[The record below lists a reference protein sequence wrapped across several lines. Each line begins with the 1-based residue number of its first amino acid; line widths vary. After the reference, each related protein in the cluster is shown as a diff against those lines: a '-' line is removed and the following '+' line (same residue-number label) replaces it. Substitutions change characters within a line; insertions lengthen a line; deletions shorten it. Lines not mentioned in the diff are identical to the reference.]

1 MKKRVVSL
9 LLCLIMA
16 LSLIPTTAF
25 AVGTSSQDDGIS
37 LTSIVQPDDQSYYTY
52 EFYNGSEL
60 ISTQIVKQG
69 DELYR
74 PETPVTPEGKVF
86 TGWYDN
92 ALCQG
97 DPFTGFGKVG
107 TIAEDKT
114 IELYAGIEDGYYV
127 FFKKTD
133 GTVIDTKT
141 GTTGTEISLNSV
153 SFPVEA
159 DQAITG
165 WYKDESLTESASN
178 PVIIGTS
185 NISLYAKVE
194 TGHWITFDS
203 DGGSYVEPK
212 FFKTGANTEE
222 PNDPAKPGYAFAG
235 WYNGDTEYTFG
246 SALTESITLKAKWTA
261 KDGVPYTVIHWQ
273 ENANDD
279 GYSFA
284 ESEQLTGTPG
294 QLTEDA
300 VDKSYE
306 GFTLNQ
312 DKTDEQKTIAGNGS
326 TIVNVY
332 YKRNVYKVIFATNSD
347 NGSDPLCGKEEHEHT
362 YTERK
367 GNWWNGYKYK
377 GGCYPQDTF
386 SNSRIC
392 GKDEHTHT
400 HGDWFQD
407 SCYGTIYKELTIE
420 AKYGAYIGN
429 KWPTKDGSNT
439 WALERN
445 GNTYQVNIDTMPL
458 GGATFYGPKTGQ
470 GSETAYYYVEVLP
483 GETGTVGPNKEY
495 KEHHRD
501 TSPGTGYTVTQ
512 NDKYKIKGF
521 TYKSGTDNGR
531 PYNNAKFY
539 YTRNSYKIVFM
550 NNGQEKTVLRKYEQS
565 IANDSYTP
573 TAPAGKEGYTFV
585 GWYDNDLCEGEKY
598 VFAGKTMPDQNITL
612 YAKWEE
618 PVHTVTVYDIDRT
631 KVLKTFEN
639 VSHGST
645 IDVKKMPANY
655 TLPEGYEF
663 LGWVLLADGTPFNF
677 NTQITRNY
685 ELYAKVGNNAT
696 YTVTYNA
703 NGGSGTMADTAKYAE
718 GATASVMKNT
728 FTAPSGQVFLGWST
742 TANGPVEYYANSQ
755 LKIEKQNVTLYAIWG
770 DKDSTVTL
778 TYNANY
784 EGANPATNTINSI
797 KNNAKVTL
805 KQFTELF
812 PARDGYQFTGWN
824 TQADGSG
831 TSFAAGREARV
842 DKVKPNVL
850 YAQWEQLTGSLTI
863 KKVVKGVTL
872 DENKTFQFQLYTIN
886 DTKLVPYGS
895 PISVTVEAGKTSG
908 STTVSVPTDMY
919 FVQEIADS
927 AAIENYS
934 VTTAYERVDGPIPVL
949 GDVDIDGTAAV
960 VTESGNTTVKV
971 TNTYEAQTADLTI
984 VKKLNPALPQNMTFT
999 FNVKEGTSATTT
1011 AEITIKAGDLEG
1023 STTVKDL
1030 KIGTRYTVQEDTT
1043 SAQVIGYTLTAP
1055 GAQKV
1060 TINATGAQVEFVNHY
1075 AKDTTSVTVTKEW
1088 NDNLVKALRPESVT
1102 VQLMKNDV
1110 PVDGALVVLDDNN
1123 QWSHTWTD
1131 LPMYNDTGSKI
1142 TYSVKEVNVPAGYTV
1157 AVNPV
1162 ATAATPTFTITNT
1175 ANVVEAPEIVPAS
1188 LTVIKKDADNGALL
1202 KGAKFTLIPEGGK
1215 ATDAAFAETDEN
1227 GKAVFTDLAK
1237 GTYTLKDITAP
1248 AGYQATDKTWTITV
1262 SDDAKTAAYKLVNGK
1277 FVKTITCKV
1286 DDVENVVS
1294 NGTITIT
1301 NAKNTGTLTISKM
1314 LKGDLVA
1321 TDFDKPFTFTI
1332 WQGAK
1337 AVKSVKV
1344 WPGNPV
1350 TLTLDPGK
1358 YTIVE
1363 DKADVK
1369 DYDLT
1374 TEYDKETFTVEAGK
1388 NVTVTVTNTYTK
1400 KVTPPPAE
1408 YTLSVDIQKNIE
1420 LKRSSS
1426 RKPGKASFTFEAYLV
1441 DEKGNETILDTV
1453 TIDTKGTKSADGTLT
1468 FTLTDND
1475 LSVTGHGTVYVREVK
1490 GSTRGWTYD
1499 DTVYA
1504 LGVELLDGKLNIISV
1519 DTKRI
1524 DKPAT
1529 LEFTNV
1535 YYKRST
1541 TTGGGDK
1548 PIQSVKTGDMGIA
1561 MYAMTS
1567 LLSLG
1572 GAALVIKKRKEEK

>member
-16 LSLIPTTAF
+16 LSLIPTVAF
-25 AVGTSSQDDGIS
+25 ATEASSQDDGIS
-37 LTSIVQPDDQSYYTY
+37 LTSIRPDDQKKYYTY
-52 EFYNGSEL
+52 KFYHGEDL
-60 ISTQIVKQG
+60 ISTQIVKEG
-69 DELYR
+69 DTLYQ
-74 PETPVTPEGKVF
+74 PATPTTEEGKVF
-86 TGWYDN
+86 TGWYDKAGN
-92 ALCQG
+92 
-97 DPFTGFGKVG
+97 PFTDFGEIDEIKSNE
-107 TIAEDKT
+107 I
-114 IELYAGIEDGYYV
+114 INLYARIEDGYYV
-127 FFKKTD
+127 FFMNGD
-133 GTVIDTKT
+133 TVIATKT
-141 GTTGTEISLNSV
+141 GQTNDKVTFADV
-153 SFPVEA
+153 SFPVNA

-165 WYKDESLTESASN
+165 WYTDKGCTASA
-178 PVIIGTS
+178 GTS
-185 NISLYAKVE
+185 VTIGAKNIYLYAKVE
-194 TGHWITFDS
+194 NGHWITFDS

-212 FFKTGANTEE
+212 FFATSADTEA
-222 PNDPAKPGYAFAG
+222 PAAPTKPGYDFAD
-235 WYNGDTEYTFG
+235 WYNGKTQYTFG
-246 SALTESITLKAKWTA
+246 SPLTADITLKAKWTEQN
-261 KDGVPYTVIHWQ
+261 GVRYTVIHWQ
-273 ENANDD
+273 ENANDE
-279 GYSFA
+279 GYSLKDT
-284 ESEQLTGTPG
+284 ETKTGTVG
-294 QLTEDA
+294 AQTNAAAKDTKRVEA
-300 VDKSYE
+300 YN
-306 GFTLNQ
+306 GFTAQ
-312 DKTDEQKTIAGNGS
+312 TIVQKTIAGDDS

-332 YKRNVYKVIFATNSD
+332 YKRNVYVINFYSSKNPKYS
-347 NGSDPLCGKEEHEHT
+347 CGKLEHEHRFWCYNFRDELTCNKEEHRH
-362 YTERK
+362 
-367 GNWWNGYKYK
+367 
-377 GGCYPQDTF
+377 
-386 SNSRIC
+386 S
-392 GKDEHTHT
+392 
-400 HGDWFQD
+400 D
-407 SCYGTIYKELTIE
+407 SCVKPEHKIT
-420 AKYGAYIGN
+420 AKYGAYIRDQ
-429 KWPTKDGSNT
+429 WPGGGWYVSSQKNDNT
-439 WALERN
+439 AQ
-445 GNTYQVNIDTMPL
+445 TSIDVMPL
-458 GGATFYGPKTGQ
+458 GGTNFYGEQDGYYTQ
-470 GSETAYYYVEVLP
+470 TAKYYTEVLP
-483 GETGTVGPNKEY
+483 GDEASGTRKSDERYY
-495 KEHHRD
+495 KLKYTD
-501 TSPGTGYTVTQ
+501 TTKSSGRLTVTGE
-512 NDKYKIKGF
+512 DRYRIYGF
-521 TYKSGTDNGR
+521 TCNESLSARNGQD
-531 PYNNAKFY
+531 YNGAEFY
-539 YTRNSYKIVFM
+539 YTRNSHKIVFM
-550 NNGQEKTVLRKYEQS
+550 NNGPEKTVSMKYEQS
-565 IANDSYTP
+565 IADVNYTP
-573 TAPAGKEGYTFV
+573 TAPKGKEGYTFA
-585 GWYDNDLCEGEKY
+585 GWYDNQLCEGKEY
-598 VFAGKTMPDQNITL
+598 TFAGKTMPDQNITL
-612 YAKWEE
+612 YAKWVA
-618 PVHTVTVYDIDRT
+618 PVHTVTVYDSNRT
-631 KVLKTFEN
+631 TVLATLKKA
-639 VSHGST
+639 HKST
-645 IDVKKMPANY
+645 IDMKKEMPTY
-655 TLPEGYEF
+655 TLPEGYKF
-663 LGWVLLADGTPFNF
+663 LGWVLLEDGTEDGTPFNF
-677 NTQITRNY
+677 STQITRNY
-685 ELYAKVGNNAT
+685 NLYAKVASTAT
-696 YTVTYNA
+696 YTVKYDA
-703 NGGSGTMADTAKYAE
+703 NGGGGTMKDNTKYAE
-718 GATASVMKNT
+718 GAIASVMANG
-728 FTAPSGQVFLGWST
+728 FTPPNDDKVFLGWST
-742 TANGPVEYYANSQ
+742 TASGSVAYYANSQ
-755 LKIEKQNVTLYAIWG
+755 LKITGNMTLYAIWG

-784 EGANPATNTINSI
+784 GEKPATNTIYSI

-824 TQADGSG
+824 TQADGKG
-831 TSFAAGREARV
+831 DSFDANERVHV
-842 DKVKPNVL
+842 DKVDPPNVL
-850 YAQWEQLTGSLTI
+850 YAQWKRQTGSLTI
-863 KKVVKGVTL
+863 KKVVEGVTL
-872 DENKTFQFQLYTIN
+872 DEDKTFQFQLYTIN
-886 DTKLVPYGS
+886 DTKLVTYDTVE
-895 PISVTVEAGKTSG
+895 VTVVAGKTSG
-908 STTVSVPTDMY
+908 FKSFLLPTDTY
-919 FVQEIADS
+919 FVQEIATS
-927 AAIENYS
+927 AAIDNYS
-934 VTTAYERVDGPIPVL
+934 VTTAYDRNGGSIPLL
-949 GDVDIDGTAAV
+949 GNVDIDGTAAV

-1237 GTYTLKDITAP
+1237 GTYTLKEITAP

-1388 NVTVTVTNTYTK
+1388 NVIVTVTNTYTK

-1468 FTLTDND
+1468 FTLTEDD

-1504 LGVELLDGKLNIISV
+1504 LGVELTTDGKLNIISV

-1541 TTGGGDK
+1541 TTGGDDK

>member
-37 LTSIVQPDDQSYYTY
+37 LTSIVQPDEKSYYTY

-60 ISTQIVKQG
+60 ISTQIVKEG
-69 DELYR
+69 DTLYQ
-74 PETPVTPEGKVF
+74 PATPTTEEGKVF
-86 TGWYDN
+86 TGWYDEKGN
-92 ALCQG
+92 L
-97 DPFTGFGKVG
+97 FTGFGKVDEI
-107 TIAEDKT
+107 TESDT

-127 FFKKTD
+127 FFMNND
-133 GTVIDTKT
+133 TVIATKT

-153 SFPVEA
+153 SFPVKA

-165 WYKDESLTESASN
+165 WYYDVNRTQPAGESVT
-178 PVIIGTS
+178 IRTS

-194 TGHWITFDS
+194 NGHWITFDS

-212 FFKTGANTEE
+212 FFKTSKDTEK
-222 PNDPAKPGYAFAG
+222 PTDPTKPGYDFAG
-235 WYNGDTEYTFG
+235 WNTEDDTAYTFG
-246 SALTESITLKAKWTA
+246 NLLTANITLKAQWTEQN
-261 KDGVPYTVIHWQ
+261 GVPYTVIHWQ

-284 ESEQLTGTPG
+284 ESVQLTGTPG

-347 NGSDPLCGKEEHEHT
+347 NGPDPLCGKEEHEHT

-400 HGDWFQD
+400 HGGLFQD

-420 AKYGAYIGN
+420 AKYGASIGN
-429 KWPTKDGSNT
+429 KWPTKNGSST
-439 WALERN
+439 WAVERN
-445 GNTYQVNIDTMPL
+445 GNTYQANIDTMPL
-458 GGATFYGPKTGQ
+458 GGATFYGPKAGKN
-470 GSETAYYYVEVLP
+470 SETAYYYVEVLP

-495 KEHHRD
+495 KQHHID
-501 TSPGTGYTVTQ
+501 TTPGRNLEVTKEDRYDITGFKL
-512 NDKYKIKGF
+512 NDSLSTSIGAKY
-521 TYKSGTDNGR
+521 NG
-531 PYNNAKFY
+531 AKFY

-550 NNGQEKTVLRKYEQS
+550 NNGQEKTVSRKYEQS

-573 TAPAGKEGYTFV
+573 TAPEGKEGYKFA
-585 GWYDNDLCEGEKY
+585 GWYDNELCEGKEY
-598 VFAGKTMPDQNITL
+598 TFTGKTMPAQNITL

-655 TLPEGYEF
+655 TLPDGYEF
-663 LGWVLLADGTPFNF
+663 LGWVLLEDGTPFNF
-677 NTQITRNY
+677 NTQITRDY
-685 ELYAKVGNNAT
+685 KLYAKIGSTAT
-696 YTVTYNA
+696 YTVTYDE

-718 GATASVMKNT
+718 GATASVMANG
-728 FTAPSGQVFLGWST
+728 FTAPSGKVFLGWST
-742 TANGPVEYYANSQ
+742 NKDGPVAYYANSQ
-755 LKIEKQNVTLYAIWG
+755 LKIEKQNVILYAIWG
-770 DKDSTVTL
+770 YKDSTVTL

-784 EGANPATNTINSI
+784 EGANPATNTTNSII
-797 KNNAKVTL
+797 KNNENVTL
-805 KQFTELF
+805 AQFTALF
-812 PARDGYQFTGWN
+812 PTRVGYQFTGWN
-824 TQADGSG
+824 TQANGKG
-831 TSFAAGREARV
+831 VAFKAGDKARV
-842 DKVKPNVL
+842 DKNGDNVL

-863 KKVVKGVTL
+863 SK
-872 DENKTFQFQLYTIN
+872 E
-886 DTKLVPYGS
+886 LVG
-895 PISVTVEAGKTSG
+895 
-908 STTVSVPTDMY
+908 
-919 FVQEIADS
+919 
-927 AAIENYS
+927 
-934 VTTAYERVDGPIPVL
+934 
-949 GDVDIDGTAAV
+949 
-960 VTESGNTTVKV
+960 
-971 TNTYEAQTADLTI
+971 
-984 VKKLNPALPQNMTFT
+984 LN
-999 FNVKEGTSATTT
+999 
-1011 AEITIKAGDLEG
+1011 
-1023 STTVKDL
+1023 
-1030 KIGTRYTVQEDTT
+1030 
-1043 SAQVIGYTLTAP
+1043 
-1055 GAQKV
+1055 
-1060 TINATGAQVEFVNHY
+1060 
-1075 AKDTTSVTVTKEW
+1075 
-1088 NDNLVKALRPESVT
+1088 
-1102 VQLMKNDV
+1102 
-1110 PVDGALVVLDDNN
+1110 
-1123 QWSHTWTD
+1123 
-1131 LPMYNDTGSKI
+1131 
-1142 TYSVKEVNVPAGYTV
+1142 
-1157 AVNPV
+1157 
-1162 ATAATPTFTITNT
+1162 
-1175 ANVVEAPEIVPAS
+1175 
-1188 LTVIKKDADNGALL
+1188 
-1202 KGAKFTLIPEGGK
+1202 
-1215 ATDAAFAETDEN
+1215 
-1227 GKAVFTDLAK
+1227 
-1237 GTYTLKDITAP
+1237 
-1248 AGYQATDKTWTITV
+1248 
-1262 SDDAKTAAYKLVNGK
+1262 
-1277 FVKTITCKV
+1277 
-1286 DDVENVVS
+1286 
-1294 NGTITIT
+1294 
-1301 NAKNTGTLTISKM
+1301 
-1314 LKGDLVA
+1314 A
-1321 TDFDKPFTFTI
+1321 TDFEGGFAFDIKDASGKVVATVDKVF
-1332 WQGAK
+1332 
-1337 AVKSVKV
+1337 
-1344 WPGNPV
+1344 PGMATPATV
-1350 TLTLDPGK
+1350 TLDPGK

-1363 DKADVK
+1363 KNADVK

-1400 KVTPPPAE
+1400 QVTPPPAE

>member
-16 LSLIPTTAF
+16 LSLIPTAAF
-25 AVGTSSQDDGIS
+25 AAEASSQDDGIS
-37 LTSIVQPDDQSYYTY
+37 LTSIRPDDQSYYTY
-52 EFYNGSEL
+52 EFYNGSDL
-60 ISTQIVKQG
+60 ISTQIVKEG
-69 DELYR
+69 DTLYQ
-74 PETPVTPEGKVF
+74 PETPATVEGKVF
-86 TGWYDN
+86 TGWVDKSGK
-92 ALCQG
+92 A
-97 DPFTGFGKVG
+97 FTGFGTVG
-107 TIAEDKT
+107 TIDKDKT
-114 IELYAGIEDGYYV
+114 IKLYAKIEDGYYV
-127 FFKKTD
+127 YFKDNT
-133 GTVIDTKT
+133 GRIIATETGKT
-141 GTTGTEISLNSV
+141 GDIITFGKV
-153 SFPVEA
+153 SFAVGTDE
-159 DQAITG
+159 AITG
-165 WYKDESLTESASN
+165 WYTDKDCTSGKQVESVTIED
-178 PVIIGTS
+178 S
-185 NISLYAKVE
+185 NITLYAKVE
-194 TGHWITFDS
+194 EGHWITFDS

-212 FFKTGANTEE
+212 FFATSVNTEK
-222 PNDPAKPGYAFAG
+222 PTDPTKPGYTFAG
-235 WYNGDTEYTFG
+235 WYNDNTPYTFD
-246 SALTESITLKAKWTA
+246 SPLAENIELTAYWTA
-261 KDGVPYTVIHWQ
+261 QNGVKYTVIHWQ

-279 GYSFA
+279 GYSLKDT
-284 ESEQLTGTPG
+284 ETMTGKV
-294 QLTEDA
+294 DA
-300 VDKSYE
+300 QTNATAKDTKRVKDYN
-306 GFTLNQ
+306 GFTAQ
-312 DKTDEQKTIAGNGS
+312 TIEQKPIAGDGS

-332 YKRNVYKVIFATNSD
+332 YKRNEYVINFYSSKNPKYS
-347 NGSDPLCGKEEHEHT
+347 CGIPEHEH
-362 YTERK
+362 RF
-367 GNWWNGYKYK
+367 W
-377 GGCYPQDTF
+377 CYNF
-386 SNSRIC
+386 R
-392 GKDEHTHT
+392 DELTCNKKEHRHS
-400 HGDWFQD
+400 D
-407 SCYGTIYKELTIE
+407 SCVKPEHKIT
-420 AKYGAYIGN
+420 AKYGAYIRDQ
-429 KWPTKDGSNT
+429 WPTGGWYVSSEKNDNT
-439 WALERN
+439 AQ
-445 GNTYQVNIDTMPL
+445 TSIDVMPL
-458 GGATFYGPKTGQ
+458 GGTNFYGKQNGPYTQ
-470 GSETAYYYVEVLP
+470 TAKYYTEVLP
-483 GETGTVGPNKEY
+483 GDEANGTRKNDGRYYYNEPKYTDTTNSDGMLEVTKEDRYDITGFKLN
-495 KEHHRD
+495 D
-501 TSPGTGYTVTQ
+501 SLSTSIGARY
-512 NDKYKIKGF
+512 
-521 TYKSGTDNGR
+521 NG
-531 PYNNAKFY
+531 AKFY
-539 YTRNSYKIVFM
+539 YTRNSYNIVFIS
-550 NNGQEKTVLRKYEQS
+550 GGKTVNTVPKKYEQS
-565 IANDSYTP
+565 IDGADKFALNPP
-573 TAPAGKEGYTFV
+573 TGKEGYSLV
-585 GWYDNDLCEGEKY
+585 GWYDNELCEGKAY
-598 VFAGKTMPDQNITL
+598 VFDGKTMPDQNITL

-618 PVHTVTVYDIDRT
+618 PVHTVTVY
-631 KVLKTFEN
+631 KTDKTTEHYKFEN
-639 VSHGST
+639 VSHNNT
-645 IDVKKMPANY
+645 IDMTQIPTYDVPD
-655 TLPEGYEF
+655 GYKF
-663 LGWVLLADGTPFNF
+663 LGWMKEDGTPFNF
-677 NTQITRNY
+677 STRITRDY
-685 ELYAKVGNNAT
+685 ELYAKIGSTAT
-696 YTVTYNA
+696 YRVTYNA

-718 GATASVMKNT
+718 GATASVMANS
-728 FTAPSGQVFLGWST
+728 FTAPSGKVFLGWST
-742 TANGPVEYYANSQ
+742 NKDGPVAYYANSQ

-770 DKDSTVTL
+770 GKDSTVTL

-784 EGANPATNTINSI
+784 EGAVPATREFPSL
-797 KNNAKVTL
+797 KNNALVQL
-805 KQFTELF
+805 AAASLF
-812 PARDGYQFTGWN
+812 PREDYELTGWN
-824 TQADGSG
+824 TKADGSG
-831 TSFAAGREARV
+831 TSFAAGSNARV
-842 DKVKPNVL
+842 NKIGENVL
-850 YAQWEQLTGSLTI
+850 YAQWKQLTGSLTI
-863 KKVVKGVTL
+863 KKVVEGVTL

-886 DTKLVPYGS
+886 DTKLVTYDTVE
-895 PISVTVEAGKTSG
+895 VTVKAGKTSG

-927 AAIENYS
+927 AAIDNYS
-934 VTTAYERVDGPIPVL
+934 VTTAYERNGGSIPVL
-949 GDVDIDGTAAV
+949 DDVVIDGTAAV
-960 VTESGNTTVKV
+960 VTESGNTTFKV

-984 VKKLNPALPQNMTFT
+984 VKKLNTALPQNMTFT

-1055 GAQKV
+1055 GAQEV

-1102 VQLMKNDV
+1102 VQLMKNGV

-1237 GTYTLKDITAP
+1237 GTYTLKEITAP

-1321 TDFDKPFTFTI
+1321 TDFEGSFAFDIKDASGKVVATVDKVF
-1332 WQGAK
+1332 
-1337 AVKSVKV
+1337 
-1344 WPGNPV
+1344 PGMAQPATV
-1350 TLTLDPGK
+1350 TLDPGK

-1363 DKADVK
+1363 KSADVK

-1468 FTLTDND
+1468 FTLTEDD

-1504 LGVELLDGKLNIISV
+1504 LGVELTTDGKLNIISV

-1572 GAALVIKKRKEEK
+1572 GAALVIKKRKDEK